1 MSSSFFFSSVE
12 GVKSVFKK
20 DKSEDGFDWGVIGNK
35 GAEKSWMY
43 CEIFFCMERFWIK
56 LKPFYCEN
64 PKNIGSQKMGSRKFG
79 LNRVRYCWYGQMS
92 PGQMLHGL
100 KSFSCDVRLS

>member
-43 CEIFFCMERFWIK
+43 CEIFFVWRDFE
-56 LKPFYCEN
+56 
-64 PKNIGSQKMGSRKFG
+64 
-79 LNRVRYCWYGQMS
+79 
-92 PGQMLHGL
+92 
-100 KSFSCDVRLS
+100 